1 MLTVKNLTG
10 FYGRN
15 VILNNI
21 NFSVDNNEI
30 VSIVGKNGSGKTTL
44 IRYIS
49 TMMLPKKGNINL
61 NGIEYNKKNLK
72 YLRENISIL
81 IDGEQSLYSNLTVK
95 QNIKYCVKIFN
106 INYNEL
112 NVKIKCLMDKLCIT
126 QYQDTVVSKLSK
138 GNRQKV
144 SILISIIKKSK
155 ILILDEP
162 DNALDRDSIIILE
175 ELLKEEKKYRSIV
188 LISHDSYLVENISD
202 KVIYISDGNIEE
214 NTNNG

>member
-21 NFSVDNNEI
+21 NFSIDDNEI
-30 VSIVGKNGSGKTTL
+30 VSIIGKNGSGKTTL

-95 QNIKYCVKIFN
+95 QNINYCVKIFN

-112 NVKIKCLMDKLCIT
+112 NVKIKYLMDKLCIT

-214 NTNNG
+214 NTSNG